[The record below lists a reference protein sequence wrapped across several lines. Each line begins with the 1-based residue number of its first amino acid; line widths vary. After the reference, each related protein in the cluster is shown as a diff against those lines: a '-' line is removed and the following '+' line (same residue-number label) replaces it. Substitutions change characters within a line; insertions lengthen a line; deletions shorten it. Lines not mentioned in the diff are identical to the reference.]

1 MCPLLPFVC
10 WHPQFSVN
18 ERCYGVTHTGQVLL
32 IWHLQFSSFK
42 FRNVLV
48 PAETVI
54 LGSFGLIF
62 GICKPFLTS
71 DGKQDDASD
80 MLQFSEVFRNGLNW
94 AKKMI
99 FWFILHLMRHIPK
112 FCQIQDLIK
121 IYIWSKFYQYSIWS
135 CEMKDFKWFLY
146 WFSIHEMSPF
156 LRFFAPLLPQILFD
170 LAETLTIGNLQ

>member
-1 MCPLLPFVC
+1 MGSKSPPSSPTFPIYVFAVNILSKAGKNPQPYKILQTVFKWYYIQDFDNFWLFFFWMCPLLPFVC

-94 AKKMI
+94 AKKND
-99 FWFILHLMRHIPK
+99 FLVHFTPYETHPKILPNTGP
-112 FCQIQDLIK
+112 
-121 IYIWSKFYQYSIWS
+121 Y
-135 CEMKDFKWFLY
+135 
-146 WFSIHEMSPF
+146 
-156 LRFFAPLLPQILFD
+156 
-170 LAETLTIGNLQ
+170 